1 MNPEGRFVLVG
12 DNAFHGISH
21 LSQERARAR
30 GEGILDPRKAAQL
43 VQISLEN
50 GAEGFMFSVSP
61 TTLAILREI
70 RGNDSTSAFSLY
82 PIVPYAYEYVSRS
95 TRSGGIAG
103 MAKSFLSETF
113 YSGNLSAIS
122 KSISGVLA
130 TNPANL
136 LEAYVR
142 YEISR
147 VRSAAGKKAVIKSV
161 LLHEVVIDMAL
172 ALDLRWLFESH
183 LRFSEKLGMR
193 AGFETRNFAY
203 LVKKLRQ
210 WSIPLDKVTIAAP
223 FNVAGFLMTPS
234 KEVCEQSLREAKG
247 ATVIAMSILAAG
259 YLKLP
264 EAMSYVS
271 GLPNLGGAVAG
282 VSNEAQALETFRS
295 LNEKFALST
304 AAGDR
309 PLQH

>member
-1 MNPEGRFVLVG
+1 VNPEGRFILVG

-30 GEGILDPRKAAQL
+30 GEGILDPGKAAEL
-43 VQISLEN
+43 VRISLEN
-50 GAEGFMFSVSP
+50 GADGFMFSVSP

-70 RGNDSTSAFSLY
+70 RGKDPASAPSLY
-82 PIVPYAYEYVSRS
+82 PIVPYAYEYVAKS

-103 MAKSFLSETF
+103 MAKSFLSETL
-113 YSGNLSAIS
+113 YSRNLGAIS
-122 KSISGVLA
+122 KSITGVLA
-130 TNPANL
+130 TNPASL
-136 LEAYVR
+136 LEAYAR

-147 VRSAAGKKAVIKSV
+147 VRSAAGRKAVIKSV

-183 LRFSEKLGMR
+183 LRFSEDLGMK

-203 LVKKLRQ
+203 LVNKLKQ
-210 WSIPLDKVTIAAP
+210 WDIPLGKVTIAAP
-223 FNVAGFLMTPS
+223 FNRAGFLMTPS
-234 KEVCEQSLREAKG
+234 KEICEQALREAEG

-264 EAMSYVS
+264 EAVAYVS
-271 GLPNLGGAVAG
+271 GLPNLRGSVAG
-282 VSNEAQALETFRS
+282 ISNKAQALETFS
-295 LNEKFALST
+295 LLNERFAPTTST
-304 AAGDR
+304 INGA
-309 PLQH
+309 PQL